1 MESPKKGPCVDSRM
15 DTTAHGRS
23 MHTMVEAGQRLVIFG
38 GVHECGA
45 LHDVLFLE
53 NAAGK
58 KFPISN
64 TSNCSF
70 LRDMANDEREEN

>member
-1 MESPKKGPCVDSRM
+1 MESPKQGPRTDGKM

-58 KFPISN
+58 KLSRGI
-64 TSNCSF
+64 
-70 LRDMANDEREEN
+70 LRNGLKESQC

>member
-1 MESPKKGPCVDSRM
+1 MESSKPGPCM
-15 DTTAHGRS
+15 NGIFETTVQGRS

-38 GVHECGA
+38 GVHDGGA

-58 KFPISN
+58 GSHFQS
-64 TSNCSF
+64 
-70 LRDMANDEREEN
+70 LRYIVLHYI

>member
-1 MESPKKGPCVDSRM
+1 
-15 DTTAHGRS
+15 

-45 LHDVLFLE
+45 LHDLLFLE

-58 KFPISN
+58 KTLISN
-64 TSNCSF
+64 MSCYIG
-70 LRDMANDEREEN
+70 LRDTYDENEENFVHIMMILPKCFVETLF

>member
-1 MESPKKGPCVDSRM
+1 MESPKQGPCTDGKM
-15 DTTAHGRS
+15 ETTVHGRS

-58 KFPISN
+58 ESLSSN
-64 TSNCSF
+64 MKNSKTWHIF
-70 LRDMANDEREEN
+70 HVYAGHG

>member
-1 MESPKKGPCVDSRM
+1 MDSPKQGSCPADVRM

-23 MHTMVEAGQRLVIFG
+23 MHTMIEAGQRLVIFG

-53 NAAGK
+53 NAAGEPFLVPDTLCFV
-58 KFPISN
+58 KF
-64 TSNCSF
+64 
-70 LRDMANDEREEN
+70 L

>member
-1 MESPKKGPCVDSRM
+1 MDLPKQGPCTDGILEITV
-15 DTTAHGRS
+15 HGRS

-38 GVHECGA
+38 GVHERGA

-58 KFPISN
+58 EPLIFQIE
-64 TSNCSF
+64 NCSTWCHG
-70 LRDMANDEREEN
+70 

>member
-1 MESPKKGPCVDSRM
+1 MESPKQGPCLDGILE
-15 DTTAHGRS
+15 TTVHGRS

-45 LHDVLFLE
+45 LHEVLFLE

-58 KFPISN
+58 ESMISKLGIPICGSSLN
-64 TSNCSF
+64 SGH
-70 LRDMANDEREEN
+70 R